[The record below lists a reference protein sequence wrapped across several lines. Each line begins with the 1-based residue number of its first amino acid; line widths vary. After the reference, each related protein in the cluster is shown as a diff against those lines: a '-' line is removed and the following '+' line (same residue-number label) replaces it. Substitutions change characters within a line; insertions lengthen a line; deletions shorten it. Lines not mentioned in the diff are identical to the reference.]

1 MAICRYH
8 LDPNNEEG
16 YLWRLSKEGDAGV
29 KERLLIAIKGLILGI
44 KRLLNV
50 YSDNCC
56 MKD

>member
-8 LDPNNEEG
+8 LDPNNQEG
-16 YLWRLSKEGDAGV
+16 YLWRLHKEEDAGV
-29 KERLLIAIKGLILGI
+29 KERLLMAIKGLIMGI